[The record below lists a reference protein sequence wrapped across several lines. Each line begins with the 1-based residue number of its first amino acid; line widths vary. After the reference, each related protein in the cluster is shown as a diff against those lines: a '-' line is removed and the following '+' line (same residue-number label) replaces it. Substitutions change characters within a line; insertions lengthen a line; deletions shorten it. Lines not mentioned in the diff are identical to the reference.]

1 MPEER
6 LPQMT
11 HSEEQEPQGW
21 RKLCEMAQEERNPK
35 KLAALLERINR
46 LLTMHENKSRHA
58 S

>member
-1 MPEER
+1 
-6 LPQMT
+6 MT
-11 HSEEQEPQGW
+11 HPEDQEPQGW

-35 KLAALLERINR
+35 KLAALLERING